1 MFSNFRFDTW
11 QYWVLYAIT
20 ILTMGL
26 LFFLGKKRVKF
37 AFRVLIALLLGL
49 GVGLLVGPVA
59 STVRFI
65 GQLYVRLI
73 SMIVIPLVFFSIL
86 KSFTSLGTS
95 GKLKNIA
102 LKSLF
107 WLLLTT
113 AVATVLGLIF
123 ATIFGI
129 GKGFDVSS
137 IVYTPREVLPIEQV
151 LLSLFPNNI
160 FAHMVN
166 NQMIPV
172 IIFAIFIALAINYEM
187 KRRAEKVK
195 PVTDFIEAANSVMVR
210 LTKTVIR
217 FTPYGVF
224 ALMAHAAGRNDFNT
238 LKTLAIYIGL
248 MYGVMILHF
257 VFIQLGLITVV
268 GRLNPFKWVKNVF
281 PAQVVA
287 FTTQSSYGTLPVTVK
302 TLTDRVGVSERIA
315 SFVGPIG
322 ANIGMNAC
330 GGIFPAMVAIF
341 TANAFGINLVFS
353 DYLLIILTTTIASIG
368 IAGVPGIA
376 SIAATVVLASVGL
389 PIEGIALVIGVD
401 ALIDMGRT
409 AINVTGAMVSATL
422 TAKSEGELD
431 MEIFNKDKRNVEV
444 VAEDEVEE

>member
-1 MFSNFRFDTW
+1 
-11 QYWVLYAIT
+11 
-20 ILTMGL
+20 
-26 LFFLGKKRVKF
+26 
-37 AFRVLIALLLGL
+37 
-49 GVGLLVGPVA
+49 
-59 STVRFI
+59 
-65 GQLYVRLI
+65 
-73 SMIVIPLVFFSIL
+73 
-86 KSFTSLGTS
+86 
-95 GKLKNIA
+95 
-102 LKSLF
+102 
-107 WLLLTT
+107 
-113 AVATVLGLIF
+113 
-123 ATIFGI
+123 
-129 GKGFDVSS
+129 
-137 IVYTPREVLPIEQV
+137 
-151 LLSLFPNNI
+151 
-160 FAHMVN
+160 
-166 NQMIPV
+166 
-172 IIFAIFIALAINYEM
+172 
-187 KRRAEKVK
+187 
-195 PVTDFIEAANSVMVR
+195 
-210 LTKTVIR
+210 
-217 FTPYGVF
+217 
-224 ALMAHAAGRNDFNT
+224 
-238 LKTLAIYIGL
+238 

-257 VFIQLGLITVV
+257 VFIQLSLITVV

-431 MEIFNKDKRNVEV
+431 TEIFNKDKRNVEV